1 MLSENYQYQSANI
14 RKKEK
19 RYSMDRSLLSD
30 IKMESKKINKI
41 GEIIKLHRILKKCR
55 KIADSFENNSNC
67 SNNNTSNISKGSNK
81 RIKFLKRTLSFTD
94 SSSING
100 VQRSSTVR
108 KGYVAVCVG
117 KNMKRFIIPTEY
129 LCHKAFEILLRE
141 AEDEFGFQQEGV
153 LRLPCEECVFEETL
167 KVIQKKSTTL
177 LVDEPRNSEAN
188 RRRSCSVDSQLLWSP
203 HTRIQPCR

>member
-1 MLSENYQYQSANI
+1 
-14 RKKEK
+14 
-19 RYSMDRSLLSD
+19 
-30 IKMESKKINKI
+30 MESKKINKI
-41 GEIIKLHRILKKCR
+41 GEIVKLQRILKKCR
-55 KIADSFENNSNC
+55 KIADSFENNS
-67 SNNNTSNISKGSNK
+67 SSGNNNTSTISKGSNK
-81 RIKFLKRTLSFTD
+81 RIKFLKRTFSFTD

-100 VQRSSTVR
+100 VPKSGTVR

-117 KNMKRFIIPTEY
+117 KDIKRFIIPTEY

-153 LRLPCEECVFEETL
+153 LRLPCEECVFEDTL

-177 LVDEPRNSEAN
+177 LVEEPRNSEAN
-188 RRRSCSVDSQLLWSP
+188 PNRRRSCSIESQLSWSP